1 MTFRNKE
8 TVEEVT
14 INSQSI
20 LKENSNIINEEN
32 IYLLLFYSLL

>member
-32 IYLLLFYSLL
+32 IYNKE